1 MRHKIAA
8 IDNTVLRGQMMNV
21 RIGNIPA
28 LQIRHVM
35 HQRARDYHQVVLVRL
50 RRRRTQIQMVW
61 HMKIEQT

>member
-1 MRHKIAA
+1 MRHKIAT
-8 IDNTVLRGQMMNV
+8 IDNTVLRDQMMNV
-21 RIGNIPA
+21 QIGNIPA

-50 RRRRTQIQMVW
+50 RRRTQIQMVW